1 MSNKSPIYGFCDAG
15 CRRETVHKADF
26 DRAATYIEI
35 GLNNGAA
42 RVEPFHKY
50 KIKTNIVDGAYACT
64 VKILVNNNDDS
75 VEISEPYEL
84 DIPITKA
91 FDKYR
96 DHFYIEVLA
105 WDYVSEETYNL
116 IYELNGEQQTFGYTT
131 TEDLTL
137 GGILIA
143 NATEVY
149 RYNADAEILAKDG
162 KDGRDGKDGKDGLG
176 VPKVTADDN
185 GKVLRVA
192 GGAWAAVDDAI
203 PTYDLSVLGLSAI
216 APNGEHAVVET
227 DTTDILAAL
236 NKGAVKFIVK
246 FNIGTEIEISL
257 VMSPA
262 CVTASGEYSCSS
274 INEFNDSMMITTIS
288 AADGGISVKCT
299 PMDNIIGAYINIA
312 LGGDY

>member
-1 MSNKSPIYGFCDAG
+1 MNNLPKIHATCAAG
-15 CRRETVHKADF
+15 CLWETVHRSEF
-26 DRAATYIEI
+26 ERAATYAPIR
-35 GLNNGAA
+35 LDSGAT
-42 RVEPFHKY
+42 RVDPWHKY

-162 KDGRDGKDGKDGLG
+162 ITPHIGANGNWFIGDIDTGVKAGGNGGGGEYEIPTFDLVALGL
-176 VPKVTADDN
+176 PTIIPN
-185 GKVLRVA
+185 GQYVRVA
-192 GGAWAAVDDAI
+192 I
-203 PTYDLSVLGLSAI
+203 
-216 APNGEHAVVET
+216 
-227 DTTDILAAL
+227 DTTEIIAAL
-236 NKGAVKFIVK
+236 EKGAVKIIVN
-246 FNIGTEIEISL
+246 FNMGAEVVVSL
-257 VMSPA
+257 VLNPA
-262 CVTASGEYSCSS
+262 SVIATGEYSCT
-274 INEFNDSMMITTIS
+274 ITNEFNNTVLITTVGVGNGYI
-288 AADGGISVKCT
+288 AAKCT